1 MKRNLWMQAAF
12 ILISGMVVLTSCKH
26 NMDDYTPQPYTSTG
40 NDRLKYAEQVL
51 GVTID
56 PQQDWTL
63 TNRYSVKVNV
73 NADLEDIN
81 QVAVTTT

>member
-1 MKRNLWMQAAF
+1 MM
-12 ILISGMVVLTSCKH
+12 LTSCKH
-26 NMDDYTPQPYTSTG
+26 DANDYIKKPYSVTE
-40 NDRLKYAEQVL
+40 NDRLRYAEEQL
-51 GVTID
+51 GITID
-56 PQQDWTL
+56 KQQDRTL